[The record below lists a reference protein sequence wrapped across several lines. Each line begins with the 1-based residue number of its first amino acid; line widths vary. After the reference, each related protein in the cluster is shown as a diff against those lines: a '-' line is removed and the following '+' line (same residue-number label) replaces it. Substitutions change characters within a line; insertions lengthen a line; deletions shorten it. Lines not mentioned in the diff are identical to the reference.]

1 MSNNI
6 SLSKRI
12 KTYKSIVSD
21 KKDGDTLCPDEYNVL
36 NHDILLLERIG
47 SKSINGEAYK
57 ACTPYDEILQ
67 SCTDD
72 PGTALLST
80 KKIPLTQYQKV
91 KYSLRNTKDELLQND
106 VFVEL
111 MCMTLCSFV
120 LLNKKQ
126 ICPNLPLYYNY
137 YLCKK
142 CVYQNQEILYK
153 NQATVDKA
161 EKLVIINQDEEFSGK
176 QLLDNIKQILK
187 ENNKKI
193 IDADKKDDLKQMVG
207 DKAANL
213 FTKAI
218 NNSISNSC
226 VLLIN
231 EFANEGDLKNWL
243 KIKDWSQ
250 PQTRSEL
257 EWKVMFFQVF
267 AGLYTL
273 QKYFDLTHHDLHWGN
288 VLVHK
293 IQPGGFLTYKIDDE
307 YYKIPNIGFLF
318 TLWDFGYAHIPNKLK
333 ANSNP
338 ETYDLK
344 GKNRYSIDYFRI
356 SHAIWWN
363 MDTSKDIFPNG
374 ITPSEMIEFYYDIKS
389 HYDENVPLKYI
400 FNRLFYEFKE
410 NSMPSSVDYTID
422 DANTPNTPKDYTWL
436 LNNNKN
442 YQTYGIDMEAYL
454 DIDYLFD

>member
-47 SKSINGEAYK
+47 STSINGEAYK